1 MKIYFKIKEE
11 IWKNHL
17 EELIIWANE
26 NLKPKNEIVLTFY
39 DASYDIEILAKDSKN
54 NRENNRYFSL
64 FSS

>member
-1 MKIYFKIKEE
+1 MKIYFKTKEE